1 MRNVLQTLAKRKPVR
16 NPYFSYLVKVSY
28 NVDDPLMISMGC
40 ILTSRGSKLASDTV
54 PKKARAQK
62 GIMRQSDMIKEGGEK
77 RKDYQLA
84 VLTKIN
90 E

>member
-1 MRNVLQTLAKRKPVR
+1 
-16 NPYFSYLVKVSY
+16 
-28 NVDDPLMISMGC
+28 MISMGC
-40 ILTSRGSKLASDTV
+40 VLMSRGSKLASDAV

-62 GIMRQSDMIKEGGEK
+62 GIMRRSDMIKEGGEK

-84 VLTKIN
+84 ALTKMN